1 MEVSEFPILV
11 GDFIKCHNEE
21 DCKEALFELSRN
33 GYGAVVT
40 DVSYTLIRITS
51 VPEDAKE
58 GKE

>member
-1 MEVSEFPILV
+1 MLKV